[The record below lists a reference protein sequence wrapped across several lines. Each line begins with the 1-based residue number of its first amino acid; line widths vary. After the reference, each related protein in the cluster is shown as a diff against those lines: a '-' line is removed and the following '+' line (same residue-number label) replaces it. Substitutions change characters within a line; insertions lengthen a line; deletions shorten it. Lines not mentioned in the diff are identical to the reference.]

1 MLKERISKH
10 FCISFTQDDASI
22 AIPMMIASI
31 LALAVLL

>member
-10 FCISFTQDDASI
+10 FCISFTQDDAQI
-22 AIPMMIASI
+22 AIPMMVASI